1 VTDRNEWG
9 KADAA
14 CPGDG
19 DRVPEGDL
27 LSPSN
32 LRDPGPL
39 YDWLRRKPIHW
50 SQQWRGWIASS
61 YAECAEIIGNVGCFS
76 SQIEL
81 RGSSGPGP
89 STFQHVQQLAQWVSF
104 LDPPMHTRV
113 RRFLGV
119 AFRRGRV
126 EELRPL
132 IEEAAR
138 RRCDALPVGE
148 PIDFLAR
155 FAFPFPVTVIASM
168 LGLPEEDHGLFE
180 QWSRDILPLVL
191 GGPDVVRHYALADSA
206 FKEMSEYFTG
216 AIEKVSASPGEDLIS
231 DLVMQRHDGDR
242 LNVEEV
248 VACCMIVLFGG
259 HETSKNLLAHAL
271 LALADHPDQEARLR
285 RSEVSW
291 PSAVDEFLRFDGPTK
306 GFLRHC
312 RKEVEI
318 SDQQL
323 NPGDRVMVLIGAAN
337 RDPDQFLRPD
347 QLDLGRSPNHHLE
360 FGRGIHHCI
369 GAPLAKL
376 EARVALSELMS
387 RFSTI
392 DVDRSSLQ
400 WAPTVLSRSLDRCF
414 VTLSK

>member
-1 VTDRNEWG
+1 
-9 KADAA
+9 
-14 CPGDG
+14 
-19 DRVPEGDL
+19 VPESDL

-39 YDWLRRKPIHW
+39 YTALRREPIRW
-50 SQQWRGWIASS
+50 SPRWRGWIASG
-61 YAECAEIIGNVGCFS
+61 YAECAEIIGNVDCFS

-81 RGSSGPGP
+81 RGSTGATP

-113 RRFLGV
+113 RRFLSG
-119 AFRRGRV
+119 AFRHGRV
-126 EELRPL
+126 EELKPL
-132 IEEAAR
+132 IEDAAR
-138 RRCDALPVGE
+138 RRCDTLPVGE
-148 PIDFLAR
+148 PFDFLAR
-155 FAFPFPVTVIASM
+155 FAFPFPITVVASM

-191 GGPDVVRHYALADSA
+191 GGPDVARHYGLADNA
-206 FKEMSEYFTG
+206 FKEMSKYFTD
-216 AIEKVSASPGEDLIS
+216 AIARVSVDPGGDLIS
-231 DLVMQRHDGDR
+231 DLVAQRHGGDR
-242 LNVEEV
+242 LSVDEV

-259 HETSKNLLAHAL
+259 HETSKNLIAHAL

-291 PSAVDEFLRFDGPTK
+291 ASSVDEFLRFDGPTK

-312 RKEVEI
+312 RMEVEI
-318 SDQQL
+318 SGQRL

-337 RDPDQFLRPD
+337 RDPGQFSHPE
-347 QLDLGRSPNHHLE
+347 QLDLGRSPNQHLE

-369 GAPLAKL
+369 GAPLARL
-376 EARVALSELMS
+376 EAGVALGELMG

-392 DVDRSSLQ
+392 DVDRSSLR

-414 VTLSK
+414 VTLNQ